1 MLENVVYPF
10 FHIMHVVAHDPYF
23 QQKHDAC
30 GILGLFPIQK
40 FIVMLKMLAYNVVVD
55 TCDEYCKLGKSTSME
70 AWKKFCNVVK
80 ECFKTKYF

>member
-1 MLENVVYPF
+1 
-10 FHIMHVVAHDPYF
+10 MHVVVAHDLYF
-23 QQKHDAC
+23 RQKHDAC

-70 AWKKFCNVVK
+70 HGKSFVML
-80 ECFKTKYF
+80 